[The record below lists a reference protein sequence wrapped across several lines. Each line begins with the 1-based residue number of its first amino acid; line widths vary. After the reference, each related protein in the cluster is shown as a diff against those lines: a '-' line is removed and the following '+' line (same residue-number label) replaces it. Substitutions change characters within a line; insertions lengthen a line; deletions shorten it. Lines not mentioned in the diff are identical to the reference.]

1 MFLSLEKVKWTILDF
16 SQGTVRVLW
25 MCLIDLF
32 ILLWYNI
39 NIKMTQYNSVNVKLL
54 NKWKTATKNETKVTL
69 KLLANTIILTIRRI
83 FCIIYY

>member
-39 NIKMTQYNSVNVKLL
+39 HIKMTQYNSVNVKLL
-54 NKWKTATKNETKVTL
+54 NEWKTATKNETKVTL